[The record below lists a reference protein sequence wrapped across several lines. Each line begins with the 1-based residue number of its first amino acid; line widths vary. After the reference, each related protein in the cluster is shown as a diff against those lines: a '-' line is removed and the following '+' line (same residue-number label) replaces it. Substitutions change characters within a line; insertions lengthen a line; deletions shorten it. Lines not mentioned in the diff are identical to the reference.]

1 MLAQAGAAQSI
12 VALMDRHAAA
22 LRAETKGGG
31 GTGGM
36 AQQPA
41 PAPAGIAAAGA
52 ALARKLA
59 LVEQAVRLADAALQ
73 QSSGP
78 GSVQASSAAD
88 SVLRKLEALRAISA
102 AATA

>member
-22 LRAETKGGG
+22 LRAETKGG
-31 GTGGM
+31 GGM

>member
-31 GTGGM
+31 GM

-41 PAPAGIAAAGA
+41 PAPAGIAAAGV